1 MLHLYLTQNNCN
13 GSKGKVEKKKDCT
26 KKVPK
31 IASNIAKLDLTNGNF
46 DLDKIQ
52 LRIVHC
58 ASELL
63 RYLHTN
69 SIPSKFQSKMHYC
82 QTMQSKRPRPHWD
95 ILLSE
100 VVFLDLHWEKNLT
113 WMWNFRNLCEGSP
126 AEVVHNYGFSVM
138 HLEESPQK
146 IDVIITKRITDIM

>member
-1 MLHLYLTQNNCN
+1 MVKETLLHLYLTQNNCN
-13 GSKGKVEKKKDCT
+13 GCKGKVQKKKIAP

-82 QTMQSKRPRPHWD
+82 QTMQSKRPKPHSTMIYYPFWRC
-95 ILLSE
+95 IY
-100 VVFLDLHWEKNLT
+100 
-113 WMWNFRNLCEGSP
+113 SP
-126 AEVVHNYGFSVM
+126 AMLCKESSNSTGKYFVFNVHILQFAVEFMTKYFDEV
-138 HLEESPQK
+138 
-146 IDVIITKRITDIM
+146 IDP